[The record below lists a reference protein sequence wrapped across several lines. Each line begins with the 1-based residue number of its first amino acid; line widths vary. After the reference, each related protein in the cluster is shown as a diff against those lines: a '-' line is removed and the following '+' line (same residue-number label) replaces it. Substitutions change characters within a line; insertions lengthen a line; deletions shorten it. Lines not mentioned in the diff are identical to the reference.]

1 MSKGHKIWE
10 IEMSDCASCEIK
22 DGVAVIK
29 LDDGKANA
37 FSFDMMAA
45 VNQAM
50 DEAEAGADVIIIT
63 GRDGVMCAGFD
74 LKVMQNEPEKVPEM
88 VGNGGRLLIRIF
100 SSSKPVIIA
109 SSGHGIAAGGLL
121 MLAADYR
128 IGIDGDS
135 RYGLN
140 ESAIG
145 MVLPPFGY
153 DLAVFKINNK
163 YLDRCF
169 SGAELIDPS
178 TAVEASFLDEKV
190 STEDLMKRAFEKA
203 QEFQKLDGKAFAG
216 NKRLIRG
223 SLTEKMISDLDSGK
237 GLKVGG

>member
-1 MSKGHKIWE
+1 MTNF
-10 IEMSDCASCEIK
+10 ASCSIS
-22 DGVAVIK
+22 DGIAIIT

-37 FSFDMMAA
+37 FSFDMMVAI
-45 VNQAM
+45 NDAM
-50 DEAEAGADVIIIT
+50 DEAEASADVIIIT

-74 LKVMQNEPEKVPEM
+74 LKVMQNDANKVPEM
-88 VGNGGRLLIRIF
+88 VGNGGRLLVRIF
-100 SSSKPVIIA
+100 SSKKPVIIA
-109 SSGHGIAAGGLL
+109 SPGHGIAAGGLL

-128 IGIDGDS
+128 IGVDNES

-169 SGAELIDPS
+169 AGAELVDPQ
-178 TAVEASFLDEKV
+178 TAVEASFLDEVVATDKLL
-190 STEDLMKRAFEKA
+190 DRALEKA
-203 QEFQKLDGKAFAG
+203 AEMQKLDGRAYAG
-216 NKRLIRG
+216 NKKLVRG
-223 SLTEKMISDLDSGK
+223 ALTEKMTADLDSGK
-237 GLKVGG
+237 GLQV

>member
-1 MSKGHKIWE
+1 MCQKATRIGRKT
-10 IEMSDCASCEIK
+10 MTDFASCSISN
-22 DGVAVIK
+22 GIATIT

-37 FSFDMMAA
+37 FSFDMMVAI
-45 VNQAM
+45 NHAM

-74 LKVMQNEPEKVPEM
+74 LKVMQNDADKVPEM
-88 VGNGGRLLIRIF
+88 VGNGGKLLVRIF
-100 SSSKPVIIA
+100 SSKKPVIIG
-109 SSGHGIAAGGLL
+109 SPGHGIAAGGLL

-128 IGIDGDS
+128 IGVDSES

-169 SGAELIDPS
+169 AGAELIDPQ
-178 TAVEASFLDEKV
+178 TAVEASFLDEVVATDKLL
-190 STEDLMKRAFEKA
+190 DRALEKA
-203 QEFQKLDGKAFAG
+203 AEMQKLDARAFAG
-216 NKRLIRG
+216 NKKLLRG
-223 SLTEKMISDLDSGK
+223 VLTEKMTADLDSGT
-237 GLKVGG
+237 GLQV

>member
-1 MSKGHKIWE
+1 MI
-10 IEMSDCASCEIK
+10 DFASCSIS
-22 DGVAVIK
+22 DGIATIT

-37 FSFDMMAA
+37 FSFDMMVAL
-45 VNQAM
+45 NNAM

-74 LKVMQNEPEKVPEM
+74 LKVMQNDADKVPEM
-88 VGNGGRLLIRIF
+88 VGNGGRLLVRIF
-100 SSSKPVIIA
+100 SSKKPIIIA
-109 SSGHGIAAGGLL
+109 SPGHGIAAGGLL

-128 IGIDGDS
+128 IGVDGDS

-140 ESAIG
+140 ESVIG

-169 SGAELIDPS
+169 AGAELIDPE
-178 TAVEASFLDEKV
+178 TAVEASFLDEV
-190 STEDLMKRAFEKA
+190 VPGARLMDRALEKA
-203 QEFQKLDGKAFAG
+203 KEMQKLDGRAFAG
-216 NKRLIRG
+216 NKNLVRG
-223 SLTEKMISDLDSGK
+223 VLTEKMVTDLDGGK
-237 GLKVGG
+237 GLQV

>member
-1 MSKGHKIWE
+1 MTE
-10 IEMSDCASCEIK
+10 FASCSISEGI
-22 DGVAVIK
+22 ATIT

-45 VNQAM
+45 INQAM

-74 LKVMQNEPEKVPEM
+74 LKVMQNDADKVPEM
-88 VGNGGRLLIRIF
+88 VGNGGKLLVRIF
-100 SSSKPVIIA
+100 SSKKPVIIA
-109 SSGHGIAAGGLL
+109 STGHGIAAGGLL

-128 IGIDGDS
+128 IGVDAES

-153 DLAVFKINNK
+153 DLAAFKINNK

-169 SGAELIDPS
+169 AGAELIDPQ
-178 TAVEASFLDEKV
+178 TAIEASFLDEV
-190 STEDLMKRAFEKA
+190 VASDDLMNRALEKA
-203 QEFQKLDGKAFAG
+203 AEMQKLDGKAFAG
-216 NKRLIRG
+216 NKKLVRG
-223 SLTEKMISDLDSGK
+223 ALTAKMTADLESGK
-237 GLKVGG
+237 GLQVGG

>member
-1 MSKGHKIWE
+1 MTE
-10 IEMSDCASCEIK
+10 FASCSISEGI
-22 DGVAVIK
+22 ATIT

-45 VNQAM
+45 INQAM

-74 LKVMQNEPEKVPEM
+74 LKVMQNNADKVPEM
-88 VGNGGRLLIRIF
+88 VGNGGKLLVRIF
-100 SSSKPVIIA
+100 SSKKPVIIA
-109 SSGHGIAAGGLL
+109 STGHGIAAGGLL

-128 IGIDGDS
+128 IGVDAES

-153 DLAVFKINNK
+153 DLAAFKINNK

-169 SGAELIDPS
+169 AGAELIDPQ
-178 TAVEASFLDEKV
+178 TAIEASFLDEV
-190 STEDLMKRAFEKA
+190 VASDDLMKHALEKA
-203 QEFQKLDGKAFAG
+203 AEMQKLDGKAFAG
-216 NKRLIRG
+216 NKKLVRG
-223 SLTEKMISDLDSGK
+223 ALTAKMTADLESGK
-237 GLKVGG
+237 GLQVGG

>member
-1 MSKGHKIWE
+1 MT
-10 IEMSDCASCEIK
+10 DFASCSISN
-22 DGVAVIK
+22 GIATIT

-37 FSFDMMAA
+37 FSFDMMVAI
-45 VNQAM
+45 NNAM

-74 LKVMQNEPEKVPEM
+74 LKVMQNDADKVPEM
-88 VGNGGRLLIRIF
+88 VGNGGKLLVRIF
-100 SSSKPVIIA
+100 SSKKPVIIA
-109 SSGHGIAAGGLL
+109 SPGHGIAAGGLL

-128 IGIDGDS
+128 IGVDSES

-169 SGAELIDPS
+169 AGAELIDPQ
-178 TAVEASFLDEKV
+178 TAVEASFLDEVVATDKLL
-190 STEDLMKRAFEKA
+190 DRALEKA
-203 QEFQKLDGKAFAG
+203 AEMQNLDSRAYAG
-216 NKRLIRG
+216 NKKLVRG
-223 SLTEKMISDLDSGK
+223 ALTEKMTADLDSGK
-237 GLKVGG
+237 GLQV

>member
-1 MSKGHKIWE
+1 MTE
-10 IEMSDCASCEIK
+10 FASCSISEGI
-22 DGVAVIK
+22 ATIT

-45 VNQAM
+45 INQAM

-63 GRDGVMCAGFD
+63 GRNGVMCAGFD
-74 LKVMQNEPEKVPEM
+74 LKVMQNDADKVPEM
-88 VGNGGRLLIRIF
+88 VGNGGKLLVRIF
-100 SSSKPVIIA
+100 SSKKPVIIA
-109 SSGHGIAAGGLL
+109 STGHGIAAGGLL

-128 IGIDGDS
+128 IGVDAES

-153 DLAVFKINNK
+153 DLAAFKINNK

-169 SGAELIDPS
+169 AGAELIDPQ
-178 TAVEASFLDEKV
+178 TAIEASFLDEV
-190 STEDLMKRAFEKA
+190 VASDDLMNRALEKA
-203 QEFQKLDGKAFAG
+203 AEMQKLDGKAFAG
-216 NKRLIRG
+216 NKKLVRG
-223 SLTEKMISDLDSGK
+223 ALTAKMTADLESGK
-237 GLKVGG
+237 GLQVGG

>member
-1 MSKGHKIWE
+1 MT
-10 IEMSDCASCEIK
+10 DFASCSIS
-22 DGVAVIK
+22 DDIATIT

-37 FSFDMMAA
+37 FSFDMMDAI
-45 VNQAM
+45 NNAM
-50 DEAEAGADVIIIT
+50 DEAEAGADVIVIT

-74 LKVMQNEPEKVPEM
+74 LKVMQNDADKVPEM
-88 VGNGGRLLIRIF
+88 VGNGGKLLVRIF
-100 SSSKPVIIA
+100 SSKKPVIIA
-109 SSGHGIAAGGLL
+109 SPGHGIAAGGLL

-128 IGIDGDS
+128 IGVDSES

-169 SGAELIDPS
+169 AGAELIDPQ
-178 TAVEASFLDEKV
+178 TAVEASFLDEVVATDK
-190 STEDLMKRAFEKA
+190 LMDRALEKA
-203 QEFQKLDGKAFAG
+203 AEMQKLDGGAYAG
-216 NKRLIRG
+216 NKKLVRG
-223 SLTEKMISDLDSGK
+223 ALTEKMIADLDSGK
-237 GLKVGG
+237 GLQV

>member
-1 MSKGHKIWE
+1 MT
-10 IEMSDCASCEIK
+10 DFASCSISN
-22 DGVAVIK
+22 GIATIT

-37 FSFDMMAA
+37 FSFDMMVAI
-45 VNQAM
+45 NHAM

-74 LKVMQNEPEKVPEM
+74 LKVMQNDADKVPEM
-88 VGNGGRLLIRIF
+88 VGNGGKLLVRIF
-100 SSSKPVIIA
+100 SSKKPVIIA
-109 SSGHGIAAGGLL
+109 SPGHCIAAGGLL
-121 MLAADYR
+121 MLAADSR
-128 IGIDGDS
+128 IGVDSES

-169 SGAELIDPS
+169 AGAELIDPQ
-178 TAVEASFLDEKV
+178 TAVEASFLDEVVATDKLL
-190 STEDLMKRAFEKA
+190 DRALEKA
-203 QEFQKLDGKAFAG
+203 AEMQKLDGRAYAG
-216 NKRLIRG
+216 NKKLVRG
-223 SLTEKMISDLDSGK
+223 ALTEKMTADLDSGK
-237 GLKVGG
+237 GLQV

>member
-1 MSKGHKIWE
+1 MTE
-10 IEMSDCASCEIK
+10 FASCSIS
-22 DGVAVIK
+22 DGIATIT

-45 VNQAM
+45 INNAM

-74 LKVMQNEPEKVPEM
+74 LKVMQNDADKVPEM
-88 VGNGGRLLIRIF
+88 VGNGGKLLVRIF
-100 SSSKPVIIA
+100 SSKKPVIIA
-109 SSGHGIAAGGLL
+109 STGHGIAAGGLL

-128 IGIDGDS
+128 IGVDSES

-153 DLAVFKINNK
+153 DLAAFKINNK

-169 SGAELIDPS
+169 AGAELIDPQ
-178 TAVEASFLDEKV
+178 TAIEASFLDEVVAPEK
-190 STEDLMKRAFEKA
+190 LMGRALEKA
-203 QEFQKLDGKAFAG
+203 AEMQKLDGKAFAG
-216 NKRLIRG
+216 NKKLVRG
-223 SLTEKMISDLDSGK
+223 ALTAKMAADLESGK
-237 GLKVGG
+237 GLQVGG

>member
-1 MSKGHKIWE
+1 MTE
-10 IEMSDCASCEIK
+10 FASCSISEGI
-22 DGVAVIK
+22 ATIT
-29 LDDGKANA
+29 LDDCKANA

-45 VNQAM
+45 INQAM

-74 LKVMQNEPEKVPEM
+74 LKVMQNDADKVPEM
-88 VGNGGRLLIRIF
+88 VGNGGKLLVRIF
-100 SSSKPVIIA
+100 SSKKPVIIA
-109 SSGHGIAAGGLL
+109 STGHGIAAGGLL

-128 IGIDGDS
+128 IGVDAES

-153 DLAVFKINNK
+153 DLAAFKINNK

-169 SGAELIDPS
+169 AGAELIDPQ
-178 TAVEASFLDEKV
+178 TAIEASFLDEV
-190 STEDLMKRAFEKA
+190 VASDDLMKRALEKA
-203 QEFQKLDGKAFAG
+203 AEMQKLDGKAFAG
-216 NKRLIRG
+216 NKKLVRG
-223 SLTEKMISDLDSGK
+223 ALTAKMTADLESGK
-237 GLKVGG
+237 GLQVGG

>member
-1 MSKGHKIWE
+1 MT
-10 IEMSDCASCEIK
+10 DFASCSI
-22 DGVAVIK
+22 GNGIATIT

-37 FSFDMMAA
+37 FSFDMMVAI
-45 VNQAM
+45 NNAM

-74 LKVMQNEPEKVPEM
+74 LKVMQNDADKVPEM
-88 VGNGGRLLIRIF
+88 VGNGGKLLVRIF
-100 SSSKPVIIA
+100 SSKKPVIIA
-109 SSGHGIAAGGLL
+109 SPGHGIAAGGLL
-121 MLAADYR
+121 MLSADYR
-128 IGIDGDS
+128 IGVDSES

-169 SGAELIDPS
+169 AGAELIDPQ
-178 TAVEASFLDEKV
+178 TAVEASFLDEVVATDKLL
-190 STEDLMKRAFEKA
+190 DRALEKA
-203 QEFQKLDGKAFAG
+203 AEMQKLDGRAYAG
-216 NKRLIRG
+216 NKKLVRG
-223 SLTEKMISDLDSGK
+223 ALTEKMTTDLDSGK
-237 GLKVGG
+237 GLQV

>member
-1 MSKGHKIWE
+1 MT
-10 IEMSDCASCEIK
+10 DFASCSISN
-22 DGVAVIK
+22 GIATIT

-37 FSFDMMAA
+37 FSFDMMVAI
-45 VNQAM
+45 NHAM

-74 LKVMQNEPEKVPEM
+74 LKVMQNDADKVPEM
-88 VGNGGRLLIRIF
+88 VGNGGKLLVRIF
-100 SSSKPVIIA
+100 SSKKPVIIA
-109 SSGHGIAAGGLL
+109 SPGHGIAAGGLL

-128 IGIDGDS
+128 IGVDSES

-169 SGAELIDPS
+169 AGAELIDPQ
-178 TAVEASFLDEKV
+178 TAVEASFLDEVVATDKLL
-190 STEDLMKRAFEKA
+190 DRALEKA
-203 QEFQKLDGKAFAG
+203 AEMQKLDGRAYAG
-216 NKRLIRG
+216 NKKLVRG
-223 SLTEKMISDLDSGK
+223 AITEKMTTDLESGR
-237 GLKVGG
+237 GLQVGG

>member
-1 MSKGHKIWE
+1 MT
-10 IEMSDCASCEIK
+10 DFASCSISN
-22 DGVAVIK
+22 GIATIT

-37 FSFDMMAA
+37 FSFDMMVAI
-45 VNQAM
+45 NNAM

-74 LKVMQNEPEKVPEM
+74 LKVMQNDADKVPKM
-88 VGNGGRLLIRIF
+88 VGNGGKLLVRIF
-100 SSSKPVIIA
+100 SSKKPVIIA
-109 SSGHGIAAGGLL
+109 SPGHGIAAGGLL

-128 IGIDGDS
+128 IGVDSES

-169 SGAELIDPS
+169 AGAELIDPQ
-178 TAVEASFLDEKV
+178 TAVEASFLDEVVATDKLL
-190 STEDLMKRAFEKA
+190 DRALEKA
-203 QEFQKLDGKAFAG
+203 AEMQNLDSRAYAG
-216 NKRLIRG
+216 NKKLVRG
-223 SLTEKMISDLDSGK
+223 ALTEKMTADLDSGK
-237 GLKVGG
+237 GLQV

>member
-128 IGIDGDS
+128 IGIGS
-135 RYGLN
+135 QVTQGIGITV
-140 ESAIG
+140 SAS
-145 MVLPPFGY
+145 VHR
-153 DLAVFKINNK
+153 NK
-163 YLDRCF
+163 
-169 SGAELIDPS
+169 E
-178 TAVEASFLDEKV
+178 
-190 STEDLMKRAFEKA
+190 
-203 QEFQKLDGKAFAG
+203 
-216 NKRLIRG
+216 
-223 SLTEKMISDLDSGK
+223 
-237 GLKVGG
+237 